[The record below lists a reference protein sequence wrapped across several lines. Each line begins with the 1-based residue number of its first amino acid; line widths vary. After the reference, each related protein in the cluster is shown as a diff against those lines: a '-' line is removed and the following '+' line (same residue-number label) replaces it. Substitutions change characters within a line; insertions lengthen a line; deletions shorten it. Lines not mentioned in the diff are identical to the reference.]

1 MLSSSLI
8 LLLFLNPNNSKINDH
23 LKDLKWKNRVLVVVT
38 NDKEEIND
46 LTTIHNNELTEREF
60 VIIQFDGENSLI
72 DNKLMS
78 KRFSES
84 IKKKLKDIPEE
95 VYLILIGKDGQIKN
109 LYTKNTNL
117 NEIFSDVDKMPMR
130 MNEML
135 RKTNRD

>member
-1 MLSSSLI
+1 MLNSFI
-8 LLLFLNPNNSKINDH
+8 LLLLLNPNNSKINDH

-46 LTTIHNNELTEREF
+46 LTTNHNIELTEREF
-60 VIIQFDGENSLI
+60 VIIQFDGENSFI

-84 IKKKLKDIPEE
+84 IKKKIKDIPEK
-95 VYLILIGKDGQIKN
+95 VYLILIGKDGEIKN

-117 NEIFSDVDKMPMR
+117 NEIFSEVDKMPMR
-130 MNEML
+130 INEMS
-135 RKTNRD
+135 RNTKDH

>member
-1 MLSSSLI
+1 MFNSFI

-46 LTTIHNNELTEREF
+46 LITIYNSELTEREF
-60 VIIQFDGENSLI
+60 VIIQFDGENSFI
-72 DNKLMS
+72 DDKIMS
-78 KRFSES
+78 KRFSYS
-84 IKKKLKDIPEE
+84 LKKKVKDFPEE
-95 VYLILIGKDGQIKN
+95 VHLILIGKDGQIKN

-135 RKTNRD
+135 RKTNPD

>member
-1 MLSSSLI
+1 MLSSSFI

>member
-1 MLSSSLI
+1 MLNSFV
-8 LLLFLNPNNSKINDH
+8 LLLFLNLNNSKKNEH
-23 LKDLKWKNRVLVVVT
+23 MKDLKWKNRVLVVAT

-46 LTTIHNNELTEREF
+46 LLSVHNIELIEKEF
-60 VIIQFDGENSLI
+60 VIIQFDGENSYI
-72 DNKLMS
+72 DDKLMS
-78 KRFSES
+78 KRFSHS
-84 IKKKLKDIPEE
+84 LKKKLKDIPEE

-117 NEIFSDVDKMPMR
+117 NEFFSDVDKMPMR

>member
-1 MLSSSLI
+1 MLINLF

-46 LTTIHNNELTEREF
+46 LLTIYNIELTEREF
-60 VIIQFDGENSLI
+60 VIIQFDSENSYI
-72 DNKLMS
+72 DDKLMS
-78 KRFSES
+78 KRFSHS
-84 IKKKLKDIPEE
+84 LKKKLKDIPEE

>member
-1 MLSSSLI
+1 MLNSFV
-8 LLLFLNPNNSKINDH
+8 LLLFLNLNNSKINEN
-23 LKDLKWKNRVLVVVT
+23 LKDLKWKNRVLVVAT

-46 LTTIHNNELTEREF
+46 LLSVHIIELTEREF
-60 VIIQFDGENSLI
+60 VIIQFDGENSYI
-72 DNKLMS
+72 DDKLMS
-78 KRFSES
+78 KRFSHS
-84 IKKKLKDIPEE
+84 LKKKLKDIPEE

-109 LYTKNTNL
+109 LYTKNSNL

>member
-1 MLSSSLI
+1 M
-8 LLLFLNPNNSKINDH
+8 
-23 LKDLKWKNRVLVVVT
+23 VVT

-46 LTTIHNNELTEREF
+46 LITIYDIELTEREF
-60 VIIQFDGENSLI
+60 VIIQFDGENSFI

-78 KRFSES
+78 KRFSYS
-84 IKKKLKDIPEE
+84 LKKKVKDIPEE
-95 VYLILIGKDGQIKN
+95 VHLILIGKDGQIKN

>member
-1 MLSSSLI
+1 MLNSFI
-8 LLLFLNPNNSKINDH
+8 LLLLLNPNNSKINDH

-46 LTTIHNNELTEREF
+46 LLTIYNIELTEREF
-60 VIIQFDGENSLI
+60 VIIQFDGENSFI
-72 DNKLMS
+72 DDKLMS
-78 KRFSES
+78 KRFSYS
-84 IKKKLKDIPEE
+84 LKKKVKGIPEE
-95 VYLILIGKDGQIKN
+95 VHLILIGKDGQVKN

>member
-1 MLSSSLI
+1 MFNSFI
-8 LLLFLNPNNSKINDH
+8 LLLLLNPNNLKINDH

-46 LTTIHNNELTEREF
+46 LITIYNIELTEREF
-60 VIIQFDGENSLI
+60 VIIQFDGENSFI
-72 DNKLMS
+72 DDKLMS
-78 KRFSES
+78 KRFSYS
-84 IKKKLKDIPEE
+84 LKKKVKSIPEE
-95 VYLILIGKDGQIKN
+95 VHLILIGKDGQIKS

>member
-1 MLSSSLI
+1 MLNSFI
-8 LLLFLNPNNSKINDH
+8 LLLLLNPNNSKINDH
-23 LKDLKWKNRVLVVVT
+23 LKDLKWKYRVLVVIT

-46 LTTIHNNELTEREF
+46 LITIYNSELTEREF
-60 VIIQFDGENSLI
+60 VIIQFDGENSYI
-72 DNKLMS
+72 DDKLMS
-78 KRFSES
+78 KRFSNS
-84 IKKKLKDIPEE
+84 LKKKVKDIPEE
-95 VYLILIGKDGQIKN
+95 VHLILIGKDGQIKN

>member
-1 MLSSSLI
+1 MLNSFI
-8 LLLFLNPNNSKINDH
+8 LLLLLNPNNSKINDH

-46 LTTIHNNELTEREF
+46 LITIYNIELTEREF
-60 VIIQFDGENSLI
+60 VIIQFDGENSFI
-72 DNKLMS
+72 DDKLMP
-78 KRFSES
+78 KRFSYS
-84 IKKKLKDIPEE
+84 LKKKVKDIPEE
-95 VYLILIGKDGQIKN
+95 VHLILIGKDGQIKN

>member
-1 MLSSSLI
+1 MLNSFV
-8 LLLFLNPNNSKINDH
+8 LLLLLNLNNSKINEH
-23 LKDLKWKNRVLVVVT
+23 LKDLKWKNRVLVVAT

-46 LTTIHNNELTEREF
+46 LLSVHNIELTEREF
-60 VIIQFDGENSLI
+60 VIIQFDGENSYI
-72 DNKLMS
+72 DDKLMS
-78 KRFSES
+78 KRFSHS
-84 IKKKLKDIPEE
+84 LKKKLKDIPEE